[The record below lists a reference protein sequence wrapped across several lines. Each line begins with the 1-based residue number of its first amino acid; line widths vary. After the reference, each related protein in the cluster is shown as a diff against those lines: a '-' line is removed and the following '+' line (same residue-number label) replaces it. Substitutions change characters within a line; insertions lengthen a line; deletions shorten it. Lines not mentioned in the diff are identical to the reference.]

1 MSYSLVAGTIELMMR
16 TIVNGDDFGISHEVN
31 LAIAEA
37 FRRGILTGT
46 TLMVNMPFAEEAAE
60 LSKKEGF
67 YGNVGLHLNL
77 TAGEPLTKKIR
88 ELKRFCSSEGK
99 FNAVFQKSTA
109 TRLKIRPEESEA
121 VKEEAEAQIRRYL
134 SFGFP
139 ARHLDSHHHVHT
151 DLSVWNELEGLL
163 KKYDF
168 RSVRLSRNLFRRTN
182 IFNALY
188 KKRFNRRLKKT
199 GMFLTDY
206 FGSFKDLSVMGRRVS
221 DNALVEVML
230 HPMYSGEGALM
241 DTKTPM
247 EEVEALFKKLRA
259 QRTFYQLKETPRYG
273 GML

>member
-1 MSYSLVAGTIELMMR
+1 MYKSPVTGTIEFMIR

-67 YGNVGLHLNL
+67 YDNVGIHLNL
-77 TAGEPLTKKIR
+77 TSGEPVTKKIR
-88 ELKRFCSSEGK
+88 TLPRFCSKDGH
-99 FNAVFQKSTA
+99 FNAVFQKNTA
-109 TRLKIRPEESEA
+109 TRLKITAAESEA

-139 ARHLDSHHHVHT
+139 VRHLDSHHHVHT
-151 DLSVWNELEGLL
+151 DLSVWKELEGLL

-168 RSVRLSRNLFRRTN
+168 RSVRLSRNLFVRTN
-182 IFNALY
+182 IFNAVY
-188 KKRFNRRLKKT
+188 KKRFNGRLKKT

-206 FGSFKDLSVMGRRVS
+206 FGSYKDLAAMGRRLKGNV
-221 DNALVEVML
+221 LVEVML
-230 HPMYSGEGALM
+230 HPMYSPEGVLM

-247 EEVEALFKKLRA
+247 ADVEALFKKLRA
-259 QRTFYQLKETPRYG
+259 QSTFYQVQETPRHG
-273 GML
+273 GMI